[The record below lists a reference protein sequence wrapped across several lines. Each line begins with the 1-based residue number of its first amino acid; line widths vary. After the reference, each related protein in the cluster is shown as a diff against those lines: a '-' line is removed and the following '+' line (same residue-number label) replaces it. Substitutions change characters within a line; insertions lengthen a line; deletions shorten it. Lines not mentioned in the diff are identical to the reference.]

1 MVDIN
6 IIWIIFFSK
15 YVDLDL
21 SDVSGQNCQH
31 FEIHGTQVDSNRE
44 LDFEFY
50 EWNTFLKGLSKVLS
64 PKFLTGQIIFVLLR
78 ASKQIMF
85 N

>member
-1 MVDIN
+1 MITISGEVSFK
-6 IIWIIFFSK
+6 IIFFSK

-21 SDVSGQNCQH
+21 SDVSDQNCQN

-50 EWNTFLKGLSKVLS
+50 E
-64 PKFLTGQIIFVLLR
+64 
-78 ASKQIMF
+78 
-85 N
+85 